1 MQVTAKKRSNAFRK
15 TPGERIFDFING
27 FILVL
32 LCIVTLYPMWYVI
45 VASFTENSYL
55 VAHPGTILWP
65 VGFTV
70 GSYELA
76 FTHPLLVSGYLN
88 ILFVLVV
95 SLPINILL
103 TKMGF
108 QPIYFLGQP
117 STFVPTIIATGIWQS
132 IGWGSIIYL
141 AAISGI
147 SPELYESALLDG
159 ANRLQRIWYITL
171 PSIAPTIVVLFILN
185 MGSILNGGF
194 DQIFNL
200 YNDAVMSVADILD
213 TYVYRRGLTGLQY
226 SYAAAVGLFK
236 NGIGFLFVFAT
247 NLFARKL
254 GDASLW

>member
-103 TKMGF
+103 TLFCG
-108 QPIYFLGQP
+108 YFLASKNVMFKKPVLG
-117 STFVPTIIATGIWQS
+117 IIMCTMFF
-132 IGWGSIIYL
+132 
-141 AAISGI
+141 SGV
-147 SPELYESALLDG
+147 SDS
-159 ANRLQRIWYITL
+159 
-171 PSIAPTIVVLFILN
+171 S
-185 MGSILNGGF
+185 
-194 DQIFNL
+194 
-200 YNDAVMSVADILD
+200 
-213 TYVYRRGLTGLQY
+213 
-226 SYAAAVGLFK
+226 
-236 NGIGFLFVFAT
+236 
-247 NLFARKL
+247 
-254 GDASLW
+254 

>member
-103 TKMGF
+103 TLFCG
-108 QPIYFLGQP
+108 YFLASKNVMFKKPVLGIIMFTMFF
-117 STFVPTIIATGIWQS
+117 SGGMIPT
-132 IGWGSIIYL
+132 YL
-141 AAISGI
+141 NVRSLG
-147 SPELYESALLDG
+147 
-159 ANRLQRIWYITL
+159 
-171 PSIAPTIVVLFILN
+171 
-185 MGSILNGGF
+185 
-194 DQIFNL
+194 L
-200 YNDAVMSVADILD
+200 YN
-213 TYVYRRGLTGLQY
+213 
-226 SYAAAVGLFK
+226 
-236 NGIGFLFVFAT
+236 
-247 NLFARKL
+247 
-254 GDASLW
+254 SLWR